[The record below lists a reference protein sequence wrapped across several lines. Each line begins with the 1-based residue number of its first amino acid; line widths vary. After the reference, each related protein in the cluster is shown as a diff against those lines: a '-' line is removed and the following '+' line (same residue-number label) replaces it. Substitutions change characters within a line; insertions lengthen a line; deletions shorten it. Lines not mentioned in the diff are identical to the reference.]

1 MRDPAH
7 PAIARMVEQFQMV
20 MSLLDQQVRRMQ
32 TASFVV
38 SDETETIEVTMNGHL
53 RLTGLVIDPG
63 ILSLGAQDMA
73 KWAQDNGYKLV
84 IVVDKGRTDY
94 TGFVETMKQK
104 YGLDV
109 EIDASRNLS

>member
-53 RLTGLVIDPG
+53 RLTGLVIDPA
-63 ILSLGAQDMA
+63 ILSLGAQEVSTRINEALAAARDFVNEWVEEDVGDLEA
-73 KWAQDNGYKLV
+73 R
-84 IVVDKGRTDY
+84 VVD
-94 TGFVETMKQK
+94 ELME
-104 YGLDV
+104 L
-109 EIDASRNLS
+109 RNLPPAT

>member
-63 ILSLGAQDMA
+63 ILSLGAQEVSRRINEALSAARDFVNEWVEEDVGDLEA
-73 KWAQDNGYKLV
+73 R
-84 IVVDKGRTDY
+84 VVDALMELRDLPPPT
-94 TGFVETMKQK
+94 
-104 YGLDV
+104 
-109 EIDASRNLS
+109 